1 MDSIVGQGVVKLKR
15 LFQTAREHSPAVIF
29 LDEIDSLA
37 SDRRLSKA
45 RYNAMELNQILT
57 EMDGFQPDDKIIVIA
72 ATNMIEKLDKAIL
85 RAGRFDKK
93 IDIPMPDKDSRVK
106 LFEYF
111 SNKIKT
117 KGKIDFETL
126 SKRTS
131 GMTGA
136 DIKNMVNIAIL
147 NSVKM
152 NRKEALQEDFDYA
165 FDRMVMGIYRKSL
178 VMEQKTKVM
187 TAYHEAGHTL
197 MNLLTNPGMKLHKV
211 TILPVGQSLGHTAFT
226 PSIENNQYTAHNL
239 ISMLDVVISETKL
252 GDGRPYR
259 GRTGIRPR
267 RTEHGMQPGPEA
279 SVCHRE
285 RARPQPRLLQDQA
298 DRHRR
303 RRVPDGRNHE

>member
-1 MDSIVGQGVVKLKR
+1 MDSVIGQGVYKLKK
-15 LFQTAREHSPAVIF
+15 LFQTARENSPAVIF

-37 SDRRLSKA
+37 SDRKLSRQK
-45 RYNAMELNQILT
+45 YNAMELNQILT

-72 ATNMIEKLDKAIL
+72 ATNMIERLDKAIL

-93 IDIPMPDKDSRVK
+93 IDIPMPDRESRAK

-111 SNKIKT
+111 SGKIKI
-117 KGKIDFETL
+117 KGRIDFDTL

-147 NSVKM
+147 HSVKM
-152 NRKEALQEDFDYA
+152 NRQEAQQEDFDYA

-178 VMEQKTKVM
+178 VMDRQTKVM

-197 MNLLTNPGMKLHKV
+197 MNLLTSPGMKLHKV

-226 PSIENNQYTAHNL
+226 PTIENNQFTAKNL
-239 ISMLDVVISETKL
+239 VSMLDVVASVLTS
-252 GDGRPYR
+252 GYGRPYR
-259 GRTGIRPR
+259 RGT
-267 RTEHGMQPGPEA
+267 
-279 SVCHRE
+279 
-285 RARPQPRLLQDQA
+285 RL
-298 DRHRR
+298 RS
-303 RRVPDGRNHE
+303 